1 MAKVNRLGAPGLKL
15 TIRIGNKRK
24 TFESVEAAAK
34 AFKIPYQTL
43 YQRLFVMGWSA
54 SDAVNTPVRKRKKNK
69 KVKAKANKKRI

>member
-1 MAKVNRLGAPGLKL
+1 MAKRPGNPGLKL
-15 TIRIGNKRK
+15 TIRIGNKRM

-54 SDAVNTPVRKRKKNK
+54 KDAVTTKVRKRNK
-69 KVKAKANKKRI
+69 ASKKKRI